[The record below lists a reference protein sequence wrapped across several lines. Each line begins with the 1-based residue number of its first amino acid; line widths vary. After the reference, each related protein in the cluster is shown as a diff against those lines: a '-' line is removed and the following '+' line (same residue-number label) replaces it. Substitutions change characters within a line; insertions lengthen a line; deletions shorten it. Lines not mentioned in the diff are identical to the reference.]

1 MEERYQTH
9 CYGCGAKLQSEDSTK
24 EGYLPKEV
32 IEKRKDGELLC
43 QRCFKLQH
51 YGMMLETP
59 LANEEFKKI
68 LTKAGE
74 QNCLLVYVMDIFNFS
89 GSIIENLD
97 QYAKNNPVLIAMNKI
112 DVLPKSIGDEKIYK
126 WVVNQLNKY
135 EIRYNDVFLVSSKK
149 GHHIDELFAKIVEM
163 SNNKDVYVVGNA
175 NVGKSSLIN
184 EILKR
189 YSNNT
194 GQMITA
200 SVFPGTTLNVVQIPY
215 DDDSFIYDTPGL
227 LYDKSIYNYLD
238 GKNLR
243 KVLPKKEMKPV
254 GFQLKSEQSI
264 FVGGIA
270 RVDFV
275 KGPATSFIFYGSHHL
290 MYHRTKLNNKTSEKF
305 AKFVKDPEVFPKA
318 NVALTDENLE
328 LHHIILPKKRCS
340 LVISGLV
347 CIDILKGEQEV
358 NVYAPKGVK
367 VYLRDTLIGG

>member
-112 DVLPKSIGDEKIYK
+112 DVLPKSIGDEKIFK

-135 EIRYNDVFLVSSKK
+135 ENGTNRISASK
-149 GHHIDELFAKIVEM
+149 LF
-163 SNNKDVYVVGNA
+163 S
-175 NVGKSSLIN
+175 
-184 EILKR
+184 
-189 YSNNT
+189 
-194 GQMITA
+194 IT
-200 SVFPGTTLNVVQIPY
+200 F
-215 DDDSFIYDTPGL
+215 SF
-227 LYDKSIYNYLD
+227 
-238 GKNLR
+238 
-243 KVLPKKEMKPV
+243 
-254 GFQLKSEQSI
+254 
-264 FVGGIA
+264 
-270 RVDFV
+270 
-275 KGPATSFIFYGSHHL
+275 SFIFL
-290 MYHRTKLNNKTSEKF
+290 FL
-305 AKFVKDPEVFPKA
+305 
-318 NVALTDENLE
+318 
-328 LHHIILPKKRCS
+328 
-340 LVISGLV
+340 
-347 CIDILKGEQEV
+347 
-358 NVYAPKGVK
+358 
-367 VYLRDTLIGG
+367 LIK